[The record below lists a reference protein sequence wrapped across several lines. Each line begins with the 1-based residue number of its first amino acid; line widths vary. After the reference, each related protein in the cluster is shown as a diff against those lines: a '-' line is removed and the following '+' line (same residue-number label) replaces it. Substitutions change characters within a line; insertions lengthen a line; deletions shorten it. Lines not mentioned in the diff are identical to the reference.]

1 MNDKLLIEEI
11 RANPERYGL
20 TGRYYP
26 TVMLLN
32 GIDVAQSRGFFRG
45 FAEWLCVQRQEL
57 SSCGWYTEI
66 FREAVPEVDP
76 SDWRGPLT
84 PEQDQ
89 RALDLMFTRVLEF
102 LTVRNNREAL
112 LRMYGDF
119 RTLRGR

>member
-1 MNDKLLIEEI
+1 MNDKPLIEDI
-11 RANPERYGL
+11 RANPGTYGL
-20 TGRYYP
+20 DGRYYP

-57 SSCGWYTEI
+57 SSFAWYKEI

-76 SDWRGPLT
+76 GEWRGPLT
-84 PEQDQ
+84 PEQER
-89 RALDLMFTRVLEF
+89 RALDHLFTRVLEF
-102 LTVRNNREAL
+102 LAVRNSREGL
-112 LRMYGDF
+112 IRMYADF